1 MVRGCLAAVLGQ
13 KLGGVSAAVQPI
25 LSEPGAA
32 KIAISL
38 KGCAREAEMK
48 SGNGEAHAVVL
59 GQVQAAVARV
69 LEANLPVQVLQFV
82 DADGCAAA
90 LGDAATDEAAGG
102 KADKKKKEKKP
113 AAEKR
118 GDGDAT
124 AADAAVNEASATPP
138 PPPPPVNIAYVAGL
152 VVAPLAVGAG
162 AVSSLAS
169 LGSITFDMTP
179 KKGCAVDVGKKA
191 EVVIKFV
198 VTNAS
203 AEASAAPSS
212 PAADSLATIA
222 ADLAG
227 LNVCK
232 VRDSGAL
239 EAVAAAE
246 KVAAA
251 AAAAAAAADQA
262 AATAA
267 ATAAA
272 EEAAAAAA
280 SQEMVVDPWTVSGKI
295 DYDKLIDKFG

>member
-1 MVRGCLAAVLGQ
+1 VVRGCLAAVLGQ

-32 KIAISL
+32 KLAISL
-38 KGCAREAEMK
+38 KGCAREAELK
-48 SGNGEAHAVVL
+48 SGNGEAHAAVL
-59 GQVQAAVARV
+59 GQVQAAVARAI
-69 LEANLPVQVLQFV
+69 EANLPVQVLQFA
-82 DADGCAAA
+82 DAESCAAA

-113 AAEKR
+113 AGGDIGA
-118 GDGDAT
+118 DGDAA
-124 AADAAVNEASATPP
+124 AADAALTEANAAP
-138 PPPPPVNIAYVAGL
+138 PPPPPVNVAYVAGL
-152 VVAPLAVGAG
+152 VAAPLAIGAG
-162 AVSSLAS
+162 AVASLAS

-198 VTNAS
+198 VANAS

-212 PAADSLATIA
+212 PAADGMATIA
-222 ADLAG
+222 ADVTT
-227 LNVCK
+227 LNACQ

-246 KVAAA
+246 KAAVAAA
-251 AAAAAAAADQA
+251 VAAADQA

-272 EEAAAAAA
+272 DEAAAAAA
-280 SQEMVVDPWTVSGKI
+280 QEMVVDPWTVSGKI
-295 DYDKLIDKFG
+295 DYDKLIDNFG